1 MLAVFT
7 INLAEMSHTFSMTSK
22 PFSFNVCPY
31 SVKMLM
37 QSAHD
42 FDLQETGKTYINLD
56 VFMSG
61 VGSNSC
67 GPELAERYRA
77 GKNGSNTFR
86 IILKK

>member
-1 MLAVFT
+1 MCAR
-7 INLAEMSHTFSMTSK
+7 I
-22 PFSFNVCPY
+22 
-31 SVKMLM
+31 
-37 QSAHD
+37 D